1 MQVLTYPPVS
11 VSSGLA
17 NLGSAAAPLHVE
29 QVALLHAG
37 DADVLAPLAAVLLA
51 LGPVE
56 PAAVGRVVA
65 RRALHQLREPLQVV
79 VGRDAGRSG
88 EDAGGE
94 GGEGEED

>member
-1 MQVLTYPPVS
+1 M
-11 VSSGLA
+11 SSGLA

-65 RRALHQLREPLQVV
+65 RRALHQLREALV
-79 VGRDAGRSG
+79 VGRGAGRSG